1 MAVGRCAWESR
12 AAAPSVAALVL
23 LCQNLYFPVGGTR
36 LAHPAPLRDFIS
48 ESQPN
53 EAVTMETV
61 AVVPVATSRVFT
73 QAEGEVPLLPL
84 LMDGFCPV
92 LPSAG

>member
-1 MAVGRCAWESR
+1 
-12 AAAPSVAALVL
+12 
-23 LCQNLYFPVGGTR
+23 
-36 LAHPAPLRDFIS
+36 
-48 ESQPN
+48 
-53 EAVTMETV
+53 METV